1 MSNLCDI
8 CSQLFRG
15 HWEPRTDD
23 PEPGPDTDGSD
34 DTDASAVD
42 TTDLTPDDEEDYDT
56 GSEFYERP
64 NWLHSAEGSAD
75 LKTQVHHSVP
85 ALKQSA
91 EQGCHLCNLLQDRMP
106 RVHTGQENSDP
117 TNWRLF
123 AEKSPRLIGVATV
136 RPHGEEETV
145 GNLCLE
151 ISYFVDGMSTDPDAY
166 FCSLELDL
174 LPVDG
179 Q

>member
-1 MSNLCDI
+1 MSNLCDV
-8 CSQLFRG
+8 CLCLLRG
-15 HWEPRTDD
+15 LWTPRTDEFEA
-23 PEPGPDTDGSD
+23 EPDADGSD
-34 DTDASAVD
+34 DAGANAVD
-42 TTDLTPDDEEDYDT
+42 STDLAPDDEEDYDL

-64 NWLHSAEGSAD
+64 NWLHSAEGSSD
-75 LKTQVHHSVP
+75 LKSPLHHSVP

-106 RVHTGQENSDP
+106 QVHTGHENSDP
-117 TNWRLF
+117 MIWRLF
-123 AEKSPRLIGVATV
+123 EEKSPRLIGVATV
-136 RPHGEEETV
+136 RPYGEEETV

-151 ISYFVDGMSTDPDAY
+151 ISYFVDGMSTAPYAY

-174 LPVDG
+174 LPAGG